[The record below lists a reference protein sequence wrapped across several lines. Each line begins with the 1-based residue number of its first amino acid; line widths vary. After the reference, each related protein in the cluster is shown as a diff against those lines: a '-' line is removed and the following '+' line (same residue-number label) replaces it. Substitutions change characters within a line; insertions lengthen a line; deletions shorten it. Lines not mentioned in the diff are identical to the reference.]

1 MKRENKA
8 LRHEKPG
15 VTPKEK
21 ELSNLDWEVDI
32 IQKTR
37 VSERRAWLITKGLF
51 IVVILLTAGFVML
64 LPLKKVVPHIVMVDK
79 LTGEASIAQ
88 TQQKFMAD
96 NELNDK
102 HWVKEF
108 VTARER
114 YNYRLLQ
121 HDFDTVKRLAG
132 DEPWKDYSELYLGRN
147 PLDEQFG
154 ENIVITPKILSIT
167 LSNNDFATVRY
178 ELQHQDR
185 RTKAAPK
192 IVRRIATMRYE
203 YKPQFNVPE
212 SVAIENP
219 LGFSVTDYQT
229 DAEFTGGK

>member
-1 MKRENKA
+1 MKRKN
-8 LRHEKPG
+8 G

-21 ELSNLDWEVDI
+21 ELSNLTWEVDI

-37 VSERRAWLITKGLF
+37 ISERRAWLITKGLF
-51 IVVILLTAGFVML
+51 VVVMLLIAGFVML
-64 LPLKKVVPHIVMVDK
+64 LPLKRVVPHIVIVDK
-79 LTGEASIAQ
+79 LTGEATIAE
-88 TQQKFMAD
+88 TQQNFMTD

-121 HDFDTVKRLAG
+121 RDFDKVKLLAG
-132 DEPWKDYSELYLGRN
+132 DDAWSDYSDLYLGRN
-147 PLDEQFG
+147 PLDEEFG

-167 LSNNDFATVRY
+167 LSDGGFATVRY

-192 IVRRIATMRYE
+192 TTRRIATMRYE

-219 LGFSVTDYQT
+219 LGFTVTAYQT
-229 DAEFTGGK
+229 DAEFTGAK